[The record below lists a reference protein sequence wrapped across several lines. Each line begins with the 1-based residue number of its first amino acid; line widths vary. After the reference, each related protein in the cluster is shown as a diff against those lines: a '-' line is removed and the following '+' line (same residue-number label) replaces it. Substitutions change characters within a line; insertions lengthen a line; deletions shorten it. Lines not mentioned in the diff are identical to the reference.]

1 MIRLLRL
8 FCLASL
14 VAGAAHATDIEGIS
28 FVPRADGPGV
38 MVRIHASSPVE
49 RYTVEQ
55 HRGRV
60 EVTLFGAQVSAGARQ
75 DRAAPPV
82 RRYTFAGSRD
92 GVTVRFDVGEDV
104 ETVAYRESRSDDIIV
119 TLSTDAPA
127 TVPMAPAG
135 RVVAWGGGRV
145 GSESAGGE
153 TPRPPVRTSPE
164 PRVPSRRAPEPRRP
178 AAPETRAPEPTV
190 SQPSAPSTA
199 SSAPPPSAG
208 PSDAPS
214 AWRLDTIVLD
224 AGHGNHDI
232 GATYNGVREKDVT
245 LAITRRLG
253 EMIEREL
260 GVRVVYTRRGDTFEE
275 LRERGRIAN
284 RAGGKLFISVHANAA
299 GAASARGTE
308 TYFLAPHRS
317 TAAAEVMDRENSVID
332 LESDPSLYAEFSHQD
347 DIMQAM
353 AMSAFQEES
362 QALAGL
368 IEGEFSRIGRHSR
381 GVKQAGFLVLWAAS
395 MPAVLVETGF
405 VSNPDEARY
414 LSSEAGQEETA
425 RAIFRSVAA
434 YRDQYERGTRLAAS
448 Q

>member
-1 MIRLLRL
+1 MALL
-8 FCLASL
+8 LALPTFRFHLLSVAL
-14 VAGAAHATDIEGIS
+14 VALSALAPVSARATDIEGVS

-38 MVRIHASSPVE
+38 MVRIHASAPVQ

-55 HRGRV
+55 RRGRL
-60 EVTLFGAQVSAGARQ
+60 EVTLFGARVSSRTQQEQATL
-75 DRAAPPV
+75 PV
-82 RRYTFAGSRD
+82 RRYTMSNDRGR
-92 GVTVRFDVGEDV
+92 VTVRFDLAEAV
-104 ETVAYRESRSDDIIV
+104 ETVAYRDGRSDDV
-119 TLSTDAPA
+119 VVVLSSIAPEPAPA
-127 TVPMAPAG
+127 AGG
-135 RVVAWGGGRV
+135 RVVAWGGGTV
-145 GSESAGGE
+145 PQADP
-153 TPRPPVRTSPE
+153 PRPAVRPSPE
-164 PRVPSRRAPEPRRP
+164 PGVRRAPSPRRP
-178 AAPETRAPEPTV
+178 RPEP
-190 SQPSAPSTA
+190 SPPAA
-199 SSAPPPSAG
+199 SAPPVASPTPAPVAAPADG
-208 PSDAPS
+208 APS
-214 AWRLDTIVLD
+214 AWRLDTIILD
-224 AGHGNHDI
+224 AGHGAHDV

-245 LAITRRLG
+245 LGITQRLG
-253 EMIEREL
+253 RMIEQEL
-260 GVRVVYTRRGDTFEE
+260 GIRVVYTRDRDRFEE

-299 GAASARGTE
+299 ASASARGTE

-317 TAAAEVMDRENSVID
+317 ASAAEVMDRENGVID
-332 LESDPSLYAEFSHQD
+332 LESDPSLYAEFSNQD

-414 LSSEAGQEETA
+414 LSSATGQEETA

-434 YRDQYERGTRLAAS
+434 YREQYERGTRLAAG

>member
-8 FCLASL
+8 FCLACL
-14 VAGAAHATDIEGIS
+14 AAGAAHATDIEGIS

-49 RYTVEQ
+49 RYAVEQ

-82 RRYTFAGSRD
+82 RRYTFAGNRE
-92 GVTVRFDVGEDV
+92 GVTVRFDVGEGV
-104 ETVAYRESRSDDIIV
+104 ETVAYRESRTNDIIV
-119 TLSTDAPA
+119 TLSTVASVAAPVSVSA
-127 TVPMAPAG
+127 GAG
-135 RVVAWGGGRV
+135 RAVAWGGGRAAS
-145 GSESAGGE
+145 GDE

-164 PRVPSRRAPEPRRP
+164 PRVPSRRAPEPRR
-178 AAPETRAPEPTV
+178 AAPEPRAPEPTV
-190 SQPSAPSTA
+190 A
-199 SSAPPPSAG
+199 PPSAD
-208 PSDAPS
+208 PVTAPS
-214 AWRLDTIVLD
+214 GAPSVWRLDTIVLD
-224 AGHGNHDI
+224 AGHGSHDI
-232 GATYNGVREKDVT
+232 GATHNGVREKDVT

-260 GVRVVYTRRGDTFEE
+260 GVRVVYTRRSDTFEE

-284 RAGGKLFISVHANAA
+284 RSGGKLFISVHANAA
-299 GAASARGTE
+299 GSPSARGTE

-317 TAAAEVMDRENSVID
+317 TSAAEVMDRENSVID

-414 LSSEAGQEETA
+414 LSSESGQEETA
-425 RAIFRSVAA
+425 RAIFRSVQA
-434 YRDQYERGTRLAAS
+434 YRDQYERGTRLAAGS
-448 Q
+448 